1 MCLHNYTVNDDSS
14 NDASEKAPSLAQ
26 EEEKKNVETSRKQTL
41 KSLGTFWSE

>member
-26 EEEKKNVETSRKQTL
+26 EEEKKKCGNK
-41 KSLGTFWSE
+41 